1 MSMQMIPLGLFFVCL
16 LTACAEH
23 TNVKQ
28 NASGT
33 NSVLDNMW
41 RKMRVDGCT
50 YIVSTL
56 HPEAIVHAGNCPNHD
71 STTKIKGD
79 KK

>member
-1 MSMQMIPLGLFFVCL
+1 MSIQMISLGLFSVCL

-23 TNVKQ
+23 NNVKQ
-28 NASGT
+28 NASGN

-41 RKMRVDGCT
+41 RKMEVDGCT

-56 HPEAIVHAGNCPNHD
+56 HPEAITHAGNCPNHD
-71 STTKIKGD
+71 DMAKAKGEQP
-79 KK
+79 

>member
-1 MSMQMIPLGLFFVCL
+1 MTIKNKSLISILACL

-23 TNVKQ
+23 SNVQQ
-28 NASGT
+28 NASGN

-41 RKMRVDGCT
+41 RKMQVDGCT

-56 HPEAIVHAGNCPNHD
+56 HPEAIAHAGNCPNHD
-71 STTKIKGD
+71 STTKSKVD
-79 KK
+79 KP